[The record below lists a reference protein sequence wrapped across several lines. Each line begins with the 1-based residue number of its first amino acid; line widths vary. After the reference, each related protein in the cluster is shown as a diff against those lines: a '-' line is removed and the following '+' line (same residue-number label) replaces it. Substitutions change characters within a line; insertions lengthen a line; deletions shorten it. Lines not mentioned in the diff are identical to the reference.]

1 MIPDYDLV
9 VIGAGIHG
17 AGVAQAAAARG
28 HRTLVLEQTAP
39 AAGTSSRS
47 SKLIHGGLRYL
58 ESLQFGLV
66 REALAEREL
75 LLRLAPALVRRVP
88 FFIPVYRA
96 TRRRPWQVRAGLSLY
111 TLLAGLRGRSGFR
124 ALPRGEWGT
133 LDGLETN
140 GLEAVFRYADAQTD
154 DAALTRAV
162 LASARA
168 LGAEFICPASFAAA
182 QRADDGYEVT
192 FRTGTTEQRCR
203 TRTLVNAAGP
213 WVNEVLARITPAPPV
228 TPVELVQGTHIVVGG
243 RITRGIYYG
252 EAPRD
257 GRAVFVM
264 PWRENILVGTTE
276 HGYRGDPAAVR
287 PLPEEI
293 AYLRETLSH
302 YFPAQ
307 AGEVREAFAGLRVL
321 PGGKTATATSLS
333 RGPRLDSGMESR
345 AMPQGCGD
353 YGFDPIGAGRHFH
366 RPRETVLATD
376 RARGPRLVTVYGG
389 KLTTYRRAA
398 LKVMARLAPSLPK
411 RRAVADTAQLR
422 LTDGEP

>member
-1 MIPDYDLV
+1 MTPDYEVV

-17 AGVAQAAAARG
+17 AGIAQAAAARG

-75 LLRLAPALVRRVP
+75 LLRLAPTLVRRVP

-96 TRRRPWQVRAGLSLY
+96 TRRRPWQIRAGLSLY
-111 TLLAGLRGRSGFR
+111 ALLAGLHAHSGFR
-124 ALPRGEWGT
+124 ALARGEWDT
-133 LDGLETN
+133 LDGLVTD
-140 GLEAVFRYADAQTD
+140 GLEAVFRYVDAQTD

-162 LASARA
+162 LTSARE
-168 LGAEFICPASFAAA
+168 LGADFICPASFTAA
-182 QRADDGYEVT
+182 RRVDDGYEVT
-192 FRTGTTEQRCR
+192 FRTGNTEQRRR
-203 TRTLVNAAGP
+203 TRALVNAAGP
-213 WVNEVLARITPAPPV
+213 WVNEVLARIAPTPPI
-228 TPVELVQGTHIVVGG
+228 TPIELVQGTHIVVGG
-243 RITRGIYYG
+243 RIAQGIYYG

-264 PWRENILVGTTE
+264 PWGGNILVGTTE

-293 AYLRETLSH
+293 DYLRETLNH

-307 AGEVREAFAGLRVL
+307 KGEVREAFAGLRVL
-321 PGGKTATATSLS
+321 PGGS
-333 RGPRLDSGMESR
+333 
-345 AMPQGCGD
+345 
-353 YGFDPIGAGRHFH
+353 GRHFH
-366 RPRETVLATD
+366 RPRETVFATD
-376 RARGPRLVTVYGG
+376 RAREPRLVTVYGG
-389 KLTTYRRAA
+389 KLTTYRRTA
-398 LKVMARLAPSLPK
+398 LKVMSRLCAGLPK
-411 RRAVADTAQLR
+411 RPAVADTAQLR
-422 LTDGEP
+422 LTDTRP